1 MRAWEERS
9 LHAKEADLRSY
20 TRLHDEALPPLGFL
34 RGVLG
39 SDTDSCDCAYIHHS
53 CQRCLGFRVVDRL
66 KSCVRRQQ
74 ATINF
79 LEAQAKGTVRPAVAI
94 PNPGHILL
102 ALSLHFLER
111 NHLHPKLIELRSC
124 LCHSATVTLPKRL
137 IKPYKA
143 LHPRPNS

>member
-34 RGVLG
+34 KGCPGLRHRFLRLRV
-39 SDTDSCDCAYIHHS
+39 YIHHS

-74 ATINF
+74 TTINF
-79 LEAQAKGTVRPAVAI
+79 LEAQALVMPSVAI

-124 LCHSATVTLPKRL
+124 LCHSATVALPKTT
-137 IKPYKA
+137 
-143 LHPRPNS
+143 N